1 MGGIYGY
8 RFFNH
13 SLSSDYIARDAA
25 LNARID
31 GLTSTYDN
39 RYLMLSKSAKQ
50 IVYGPVEYQNHVLTG
65 TITGA
70 QYATSAGSASY
81 ATTADTATHAKWS

>member
-8 RFFNH
+8 RYFNH
-13 SLSSDYIARDAA
+13 SLSTDYIARDAA

-39 RYLMLSKSAKQ
+39 RYLMLSKSTK
-50 IVYGPVEYQNHVLTG
+50 
-65 TITGA
+65 
-70 QYATSAGSASY
+70 
-81 ATTADTATHAKWS
+81 